1 MKYEDLKYL
10 LMEQVKSNYSLI
22 ELFVNSMS
30 NEEYDNIPIAV
41 LTPDQLEFIKAYA
54 VTDVAS
60 REVDKMLNKTAYYD
74 LYYVAPTLFKVRNE
88 NKK

>member
-1 MKYEDLKYL
+1 
-10 LMEQVKSNYSLI
+10 MEQVKSNYSLI
-22 ELFVNSMS
+22 ELVVNSMS

-41 LTPDQLEFIKAYA
+41 LTPDQLEFVKACA

>member
-1 MKYEDLKYL
+1 
-10 LMEQVKSNYSLI
+10 MEQVKSNYSLI

>member
-22 ELFVNSMS
+22 ELVVNSMS

>member
-10 LMEQVKSNYSLI
+10 LMEQVKSNYYLI
-22 ELFVNSMS
+22 ELVVNSMS

>member
-1 MKYEDLKYL
+1 
-10 LMEQVKSNYSLI
+10 MEQVKSNYSLI
-22 ELFVNSMS
+22 ELVVNSMS

>member
-1 MKYEDLKYL
+1 
-10 LMEQVKSNYSLI
+10 MEQVKSNYSLI
-22 ELFVNSMS
+22 ELVVNSMS

-74 LYYVAPTLFKVRNE
+74 LYYVAPTLFKVRTE